1 MMEASLSDTGGLSRR
16 LEVAVPATEVAS
28 EVAQRLK
35 RLSRTA
41 RLKGFRPGKA
51 PLAVIT
57 KQFGEQVRAE
67 VVSDL
72 MRSSFAQ
79 AVSEQQLRPAGGP
92 RIEPIAVAPGTDL
105 KYAAHFE
112 VLPEVRLK
120 PPESISVERPSASV
134 TDADIDAMIENMRAQ
149 RPVFTPVDRGARESD
164 RVLIDYQT
172 RLEGKPFEGSDA
184 QDVSIVLGTRQAMP
198 ELEEGLKGARAGEQ
212 RTITAQFP
220 PGHPNKLLA
229 GHSAELHLSI
239 KRVEEQSLPPVD
251 EEFFRAYGVEQG
263 GLEQMRAEVRASM
276 EQELA
281 GVTRDRMRGQVLDAL
296 YRDNPLDL
304 PRTLVDEQVQQLQI
318 ETARR
323 LGAREASQIPPRE
336 PFEEP
341 GRRRVALGLLLS
353 HVVQTQGLKVDRE
366 RVRARLEQLVADY
379 PNPDEAR
386 RAYQQNA
393 DAMRQ
398 IESAVLEDQVVDWV
412 LAHARITERPMT
424 FAELTGFGRT
434 DRVHEHEPAAH
445 DHSVHGHSGHDH
457 AGHDHA
463 AHDHAAHGHDH
474 AGHEPDHRHEPTP
487 QASDT

>member
-1 MMEASLSDTGGLSRR
+1 MQVSLSETGGLSRR
-16 LEVAVPATEVAS
+16 LEVAVPAKEVAS

-67 VVSDL
+67 VVNDL

-79 AVSEQQLRPAGGP
+79 AVSEQRLRPAGGP
-92 RIEPIAVAPGTDL
+92 RIEPIAVGPGTDL

-112 VLPEVRLK
+112 VLPEVLIK
-120 PPESISVERPSASV
+120 PPESISLERPSAAV
-134 TDADIDAMIENMRAQ
+134 TDADVDIMIENMRAQ
-149 RPVFTPVDRGARESD
+149 RPVFTPVDRGAQETD

-184 QDVSIVLGTRQAMP
+184 RDVNIVLGTRQAMP
-198 ELEEGLKGARAGEQ
+198 ELEAGLKGARAGEQ
-212 RTITAQFP
+212 RSVTAQFP

-229 GHSAELHLSI
+229 GRSAELHLSI
-239 KRVEEQSLPPVD
+239 KRVEQRSLPAVD
-251 EEFFRAYGVEQG
+251 EEFLRAYGVEQG

-281 GVTRDRMRGQVLDAL
+281 GVIRDRVRGQVLDAL

-304 PRTLVDEQVQQLQI
+304 PRTLVEEQVQQLQI
-318 ETARR
+318 EAARR

-353 HVVQTQGLKVDRE
+353 QVVQTQGLKVDRE

-386 RAYQQNA
+386 RAYQQSS

-398 IESAVLEDQVVDWV
+398 IESAVLEDQVVEWV
-412 LAHARITERPMT
+412 LAHARVTERPMT

-434 DRVHEHEPAAH
+434 DAAH
-445 DHSVHGHSGHDH
+445 EHDH
-457 AGHDHA
+457 AGHDHSA
-463 AHDHAAHGHDH
+463 HDH
-474 AGHEPDHRHEPTP
+474 AGHDHSGHEHGHSAHEHDHPHEPTN